1 MSLQSYVRDVA
12 GLKGTKY
19 GCGEGGCGACA
30 MTLSRWVNGKEEF
43 KSVNSCLAP
52 LASAHGWAI
61 TTVEGLRT
69 KALKNRT
76 ADTPEG
82 DTFHPIQKRLAQMNG
97 LQCGFCSPGMVMTM
111 YQALKKNPSADMAY
125 MESQLDGNIC
135 RCTGYRP
142 ILDTAKSFAKDSDTV
157 DHICKKSYTKGCYDM
172 EKWDQK
178 FPEELKG
185 FESKQSIAFSKNG
198 ITWVKPASSMDALA
212 KAMAAYPDAR
222 LTVGKTSYGI
232 YKPAFV
238 SDSSEEKGLKRT
250 HHWHLESK
258 EYKTFIDISDIPEIN
273 GVKVVGDGIVVGAA
287 SKISHVMNALTANK
301 SASVSFA
308 PLVAHMK
315 KVANVHVR
323 DSGSIAG
330 NIMLAKTKG
339 FLSDLATILLGA
351 GAIVKWAGKTDKK
364 ETMEEFLATPKL
376 PVDMTLLESIFIP
389 FHAGAGAVFKTYR
402 AAIRPV
408 NAHAIVNAAFKASCG
423 SDGVVKGVTIAYGGL
438 MSHEDAGS
446 HAIRMGGVEKIMEGK
461 KLTNSVY
468 RKARKALREAVE
480 QMVKKAGGLRASSRV
495 ALADSFFVRF
505 CLGFSSKSD
514 KTVAS
519 AAETI
524 DAKRLRVSC
533 AKQSFGFS
541 EEHAPVSL
549 PIPLLSGKLLSSG
562 SAKFNSDTT
571 PVGGTLF
578 GAIAYARRARAVIK
592 DVDFSVGLKQPGVR
606 GHVAKAEVGDNTWS
620 VTGEPYDLGD
630 KLTCYYKP
638 TTVLG
643 KGEEVPY
650 SGACVGLLIADSLE
664 QARNAIRFV
673 RVIYEEQADGKEAIL
688 SIAKAVESKEII
700 PSLPFLPTEFKNDAG
715 DAKKVFADEE
725 GKGVVLKGKSR
736 VGRQKHFYMDPCFAY
751 AVPDE
756 ERGIRVVV
764 SSQWPQGANSNIA
777 AAVKK
782 PMSMINIVHGRMG
795 GSFGGKNIGYGAQIT
810 AIAATRFNAPVY
822 VHLDRNC
829 DMQLVG
835 GRPDCEASYK
845 VAAGK
850 EGKIKA
856 LSFEHMLASGASA
869 NLGWFTNMS
878 VGSALT
884 QAYHLPNREITARMC
899 LTNEAPVNV
908 MRGPGEIQASVHIE
922 TIIEHVAHALN
933 LDPHQVRKTNMLPDD
948 KKILKDCGFAE
959 LDKYTALKCWEELEA
974 SCDYKK
980 RSEKVKAFNS
990 TNKLKKKGICM
1001 VPMRYKVN
1009 IWKRSAL
1016 VNLYTDGT
1024 VCVMHGAT
1032 PMGQGIQVKVAQVV
1046 AHELGKLT
1054 GEPLSLNKI
1063 KFAQYQSRMLS
1074 SQVFTGGSTGTE
1086 GACEAARRACEAL
1099 VKRMGAILAGLE
1111 EKAKSESKGGEDST
1125 HDDRK
1130 PISFGQVCAAAEG
1143 ANMMMQALGHWSDT
1157 KDNDKATYNCW
1168 GVGCSEV
1175 EIDVMTGE
1183 IVVDRVDLIIDCAK
1197 SLNPAIDI
1205 GQAEGGFMQGLGMM
1219 IQEEVLYD
1227 EGTGELIS
1235 NGTWEYKPPL
1245 AINVPREWN
1254 LNLLQ
1259 GNKVGR
1265 VLSSKASGEPPLV
1278 LASSVLMA
1286 LRHAIRDARAEVGLK
1301 DFFALPAPATLTTRM
1316 TLLAP
1321 VVEKLEA
1328 LDKPFSD

>member
-1 MSLQSYVRDVA
+1 
-12 GLKGTKY
+12 
-19 GCGEGGCGACA
+19 
-30 MTLSRWVNGKEEF
+30 
-43 KSVNSCLAP
+43 
-52 LASAHGWAI
+52 
-61 TTVEGLRT
+61 
-69 KALKNRT
+69 
-76 ADTPEG
+76 
-82 DTFHPIQKRLAQMNG
+82 
-97 LQCGFCSPGMVMTM
+97 
-111 YQALKKNPSADMAY
+111 
-125 MESQLDGNIC
+125 
-135 RCTGYRP
+135 
-142 ILDTAKSFAKDSDTV
+142 
-157 DHICKKSYTKGCYDM
+157 
-172 EKWDQK
+172 
-178 FPEELKG
+178 
-185 FESKQSIAFSKNG
+185 
-198 ITWVKPASSMDALA
+198 
-212 KAMAAYPDAR
+212 
-222 LTVGKTSYGI
+222 
-232 YKPAFV
+232 
-238 SDSSEEKGLKRT
+238 
-250 HHWHLESK
+250 
-258 EYKTFIDISDIPEIN
+258 
-273 GVKVVGDGIVVGAA
+273 
-287 SKISHVMNALTANK
+287 
-301 SASVSFA
+301 
-308 PLVAHMK
+308 
-315 KVANVHVR
+315 
-323 DSGSIAG
+323 
-330 NIMLAKTKG
+330 
-339 FLSDLATILLGA
+339 
-351 GAIVKWAGKTDKK
+351 
-364 ETMEEFLATPKL
+364 
-376 PVDMTLLESIFIP
+376 
-389 FHAGAGAVFKTYR
+389 
-402 AAIRPV
+402 
-408 NAHAIVNAAFKASCG
+408 
-423 SDGVVKGVTIAYGGL
+423 
-438 MSHEDAGS
+438 
-446 HAIRMGGVEKIMEGK
+446 
-461 KLTNSVY
+461 
-468 RKARKALREAVE
+468 
-480 QMVKKAGGLRASSRV
+480 
-495 ALADSFFVRF
+495 
-505 CLGFSSKSD
+505 
-514 KTVAS
+514 
-519 AAETI
+519 
-524 DAKRLRVSC
+524 
-533 AKQSFGFS
+533 
-541 EEHAPVSL
+541 
-549 PIPLLSGKLLSSG
+549 
-562 SAKFNSDTT
+562 
-571 PVGGTLF
+571 
-578 GAIAYARRARAVIK
+578 
-592 DVDFSVGLKQPGVR
+592 
-606 GHVAKAEVGDNTWS
+606 
-620 VTGEPYDLGD
+620 
-630 KLTCYYKP
+630 
-638 TTVLG
+638 
-643 KGEEVPY
+643 
-650 SGACVGLLIADSLE
+650 
-664 QARNAIRFV
+664 
-673 RVIYEEQADGKEAIL
+673 
-688 SIAKAVESKEII
+688 
-700 PSLPFLPTEFKNDAG
+700 
-715 DAKKVFADEE
+715 
-725 GKGVVLKGKSR
+725 
-736 VGRQKHFYMDPCFAY
+736 
-751 AVPDE
+751 
-756 ERGIRVVV
+756 
-764 SSQWPQGANSNIA
+764 
-777 AAVKK
+777 
-782 PMSMINIVHGRMG
+782 
-795 GSFGGKNIGYGAQIT
+795 
-810 AIAATRFNAPVY
+810 
-822 VHLDRNC
+822 
-829 DMQLVG
+829 
-835 GRPDCEASYK
+835 
-845 VAAGK
+845 
-850 EGKIKA
+850 
-856 LSFEHMLASGASA
+856 
-869 NLGWFTNMS
+869 
-878 VGSALT
+878 
-884 QAYHLPNREITARMC
+884 
-899 LTNEAPVNV
+899 

-1099 VKRMGAILAGLE
+1099 VKRMGPILAGLE

-1316 TLLAP
+1316 ALLAP